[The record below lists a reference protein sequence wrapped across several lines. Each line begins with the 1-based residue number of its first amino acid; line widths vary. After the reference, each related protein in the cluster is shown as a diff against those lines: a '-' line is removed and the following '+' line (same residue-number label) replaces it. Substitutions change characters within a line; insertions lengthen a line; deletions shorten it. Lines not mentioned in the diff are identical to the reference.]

1 MGRMK
6 KVISLTLTACLI
18 ISGILT
24 DSANSQA
31 ANVRLN
37 KKTAS
42 LRVGKTTQ
50 LRVYG
55 TKKKITWRSSKKS
68 IAEDS
73 PTGKVTAKKLG
84 TARIYAKY
92 SGRKLTCKVT
102 VTGSAADSKSGGR
115 LNPLSAYK
123 ENTINYYDD
132 GKKIGTFKIQLKKFL
147 SGDSAAERVLQNP
160 ENPDPSNS
168 QEYLYFQFQIKY
180 VSGSEVVNAKD
191 LFSYYYNIFDSTGTT
206 PLENIDWG
214 FYFELMEDLSD
225 VTLSPGAVSNCS
237 KAVLVSK
244 GNTPVIYRI
253 RTGRNSY
260 TWFTTDKAS

>member
-68 IAEDS
+68 IAEVS

-115 LNPLSAYK
+115 LRFLLIKRTRSIITTTEKKSAR
-123 ENTINYYDD
+123 
-132 GKKIGTFKIQLKKFL
+132 LR
-147 SGDSAAERVLQNP
+147 SS
-160 ENPDPSNS
+160 
-168 QEYLYFQFQIKY
+168 
-180 VSGSEVVNAKD
+180 
-191 LFSYYYNIFDSTGTT
+191 
-206 PLENIDWG
+206 
-214 FYFELMEDLSD
+214 
-225 VTLSPGAVSNCS
+225 
-237 KAVLVSK
+237 
-244 GNTPVIYRI
+244 
-253 RTGRNSY
+253 
-260 TWFTTDKAS
+260 